1 MFYQDK
7 VVLVTGGTKGVG
19 RCIAENYA
27 QQGAVVIIADIDK
40 APSLKLVALLQQKNP
55 RSSFYQVDLAVASQ
69 VERMMAVL
77 LEQYGDIDIIIN
89 NAGLSRFNPMTHLDS
104 QQMEYI
110 MGINLRCQM
119 TIAKALL
126 RHRQKNGAREKYG
139 RIVGISSTRHQNAD
153 RGASRPVKSALEL
166 MTESLAV
173 SFSGYKLTVNCI
185 TPDWLYTE
193 GYDTPGDSDLSED
206 AVGRAQDIA
215 SACLYLT
222 DEANGFINGRNIVV
236 DSTVKKNRN
245 LAMADYIRQMLADE
259 N

>member
-7 VVLVTGGTKGVG
+7 IVLITGGTKGVG

-55 RSSFYQVDLAVASQ
+55 RSSFYQVDLSVASQ
-69 VERMMAVL
+69 VEHMMAVL

-89 NAGLSRFNPMTHLDS
+89 NAGLSRFTPLTQLDN
-104 QQMEYI
+104 QQLEYI

-119 TIAKALL
+119 TLAKALL
-126 RHRQKNGAREKYG
+126 RHRQKTGARDKYG
-139 RIVGISSTRHQNAD
+139 RIVGISSTRHQNA
-153 RGASRPVKSALEL
+153 GEGGKYPAKNALVL
-166 MTESLAV
+166 MTESLAS
-173 SFSGYKLTVNCI
+173 SFSGYKVTVNCI
-185 TPDWLYTE
+185 TPGWLCTE
-193 GYDTPGDSDLSED
+193 GYDLFGDAEISDDSI
-206 AVGRAQDIA
+206 GRAQDIA
-215 SACLYLT
+215 AACLYLT

-236 DSTVKKNRN
+236 DSALKKSRN
-245 LAMADYIRQMLADE
+245 QAMADYIRQMLDE

>member
-7 VVLVTGGTKGVG
+7 AVLVTGGTKGVG

-27 QQGAVVIIADIDK
+27 QQGAAVIVADIDK

-55 RSSFYQVDLAVASQ
+55 RSSFYQVDLTVASQ

-89 NAGLSRFNPMTHLDS
+89 NAGLSRFNPLTQLDN
-104 QQMEYI
+104 QRLEYI

-119 TIAKALL
+119 AVAKALL
-126 RHRQKNGAREKYG
+126 RHRQKNGAKEKYG
-139 RIVGISSTRHQNAD
+139 RIVGIASTRHQNAQ
-153 RGASRPVKSALEL
+153 GQVPSPAQTALLL
-166 MTESLAV
+166 MTESLAA
-173 SFSGYKLTVNCI
+173 SFSGYNVTVNCI
-185 TPDWLYTE
+185 TPGWLCTE
-193 GYDTPGDSDLSED
+193 GYDSYGELDLSDD

-222 DEANGFINGRNIVV
+222 DEANNFINGRNIVV
-236 DSTVKKNRN
+236 DSTVKRRRN
-245 LAMADYIRQMLADE
+245 LAMAEYIRQLLEDE